1 MTAAVIDPVKL
12 AQLAEVAQ
20 KLMAALSEAGIT
32 PVDGEL

>member
-1 MTAAVIDPVKL
+1 MRSTSD

-32 PVDGEL
+32 SVDGEL